1 MSITGNEGQPP
12 ARVGMSIG
20 DIGAGL
26 YTAVAV
32 NAALVHRLK
41 TGESTK
47 VDIGMFD
54 CQLALLENAIMRYTV
69 EGEVPGP
76 LGARHPTIT
85 PFQAFKTA
93 DGAIIIAAGNDGL
106 FVKMCEALGLAAL
119 ASDPTYKTNAL
130 RQKHHGKLEHAIE
143 GVLKTKGTEHWIGI
157 LSKAGI
163 PCGPINNVA
172 QALAHPQVAA
182 RNMLVSVPDGSG
194 GTLKLA
200 GNPLKMSAFADPATR
215 RPAPDL
221 DADRAAIL
229 SYVGG

>member
-1 MSITGNEGQPP
+1 
-12 ARVGMSIG
+12 MSIG
-20 DIGAGL
+20 DVGAGL
-26 YTAVAV
+26 FTAVAV

-47 VDIGMFD
+47 VDIAMFD

-85 PFQAFKTA
+85 PFQAFKTS

-106 FVKMCEALGLAAL
+106 FAKTCEALGLPHVAAH
-119 ASDPTYKTNAL
+119 ADYKTNAL
-130 RQKHHGKLEHAIE
+130 RQKHHGKLERELEAVLTGNTTAHWL
-143 GVLKTKGTEHWIGI
+143 GVIG
-157 LSKAGI
+157 KAGV
-163 PCGPINNVA
+163 PCGPINNIK
-172 QALAHPQVAA
+172 QALEHPQVEA
-182 RNMLVSVPDGSG
+182 RNMLIEAPDGSG

-200 GNPLKMSAFADPATR
+200 GNPLKMSAFDDPKTR

-221 DADRAAIL
+221 DSDRDAIL
-229 SYVGG
+229 SFLGG